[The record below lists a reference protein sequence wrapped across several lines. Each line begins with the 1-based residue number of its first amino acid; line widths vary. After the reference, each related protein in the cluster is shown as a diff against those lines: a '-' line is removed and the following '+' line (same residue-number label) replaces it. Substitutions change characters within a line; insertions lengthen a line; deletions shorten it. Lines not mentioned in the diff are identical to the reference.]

1 MENKRFV
8 IYCPRTASRNFSFWD
23 NPFWDAVEA
32 THYASGIEAKTG
44 LKTLVSPVVDRIYKN
59 IVGKKNVH
67 RFLDDK
73 YYNANARQQI
83 NQSHENM
90 KDLLEDADYARELA
104 NIPSIGEI
112 TSIGGIENAIAEANK
127 AGNTGLVKKLEK
139 IKQDYREEEDTIE
152 KIKALQEDHNKGR
165 RVSQAHD
172 SKFQKFRN
180 SLGDRFLN
188 KFGMNKNWDP
198 SMESSWKDNFYDY
211 LGSKYM
217 RKYLPESWV
226 NVYNTGNS
234 VASMLYKFSPELG
247 NKVSQLVTQ
256 AKKSVDKEVEKRVD
270 NSNSLLALGGRW
282 ILSGLSAASTKRHA
296 PRFLNRDPSYA
307 AINRLG
313 LDLAAMNSQEAANLA
328 KLRGRTP

>member
-23 NPFWDAVEA
+23 NPIWDGIEA
-32 THYASGIEAKTG
+32 AHYASGIEAKTG
-44 LKTLVSPVVDRIYKN
+44 LKTLMSPLVDRLYKN
-59 IVGKKNVH
+59 IVGKKAAH

-83 NQSHENM
+83 TQSHENM

-112 TSIGGIENAIAEANK
+112 TSIGGIENAISEANK

-139 IKQDYREEEDTIE
+139 IKQEYREEEDTVE
-152 KIKALQEDHNKGR
+152 KIKALQEDHNKGL
-165 RVSQAHD
+165 RVAQAHD

-188 KFGMNKNWDP
+188 IFGMDKSWDP
-198 SMESSWKDNFYDY
+198 RREDSWKDNFYAY
-211 LGSKYM
+211 LGGKYM
-217 RKYLPESWV
+217 PEPLA
-226 NVYNTGNS
+226 NIYNTGNS
-234 VASMLYKFSPELG
+234 VASMIYKFSPELG
-247 NKVSQLVTQ
+247 SKVSQLVTQ
-256 AKKSVDKEVEKRVD
+256 AKKSVVDKEVEKRVD
-270 NSNSLLALGGRW
+270 NSNSLGAIFGRW
-282 ILSGLSAASTKRHA
+282 FLSGLSAASTKRHA
-296 PRFLNRDPSYA
+296 PRFLHSDPSYA
-307 AINRLG
+307 SINRLG

-328 KLRGRTP
+328 KLRRRTP